1 LEHTVS
7 LQLFGRKFTFQT
19 EPGVSDAERVAA
31 RFTDAVEK
39 VQAQFDGK
47 PVKVDKETILIITG
61 LNMISDYDKLE
72 RRYQRLLNRVTEKSA
87 VVLSAL
93 EKATA

>member
-1 LEHTVS
+1 MEHTVT

-19 EPGVSDAERVAA
+19 EPEVADADRVAA

-39 VQAQFDGK
+39 VRAQFDGT
-47 PVKVDKETILIITG
+47 PVNVDKETILIITG
-61 LNMISDYDKLE
+61 LNMVSDYDKLE
-72 RRYQRLLNRVTEKSA
+72 RRYQRLLNRLTEKSA

-93 EKATA
+93 EKATV